1 MKFSLWL
8 ENRESEYDYKGKTI
22 KTWGKILLKKAIK
35 HLGEFRG
42 ESKDKLM
49 KHLDLLTRELP
60 RHPKQMSKDRIS
72 KDEFSIIVMDYL
84 GNHDRFNDPVQKLL
98 KVM

>member
-8 ENRESEYDYKGKTI
+8 ENRGGLYNYKGKTI

-35 HLGEFRG
+35 HMGDFRE

-49 KHLDLLTRELP
+49 RDLDVLMRELP
-60 RHPKQMSKDRIS
+60 RHPKQMGKDKIS

-84 GNHDRFNDPVQKLL
+84 GNHDRFNDPVQNLL